1 VTDIAAYRAELA
13 AAFAARRCV
22 CGAAAC
28 CVVVMLDLNRC
39 LACIGLVAAGD
50 DQVLRSEGR
59 PASRERSG
67 RQASK
72 GGSVTGPPLV
82 YQETP

>member
-1 VTDIAAYRAELA
+1 MTHTELT

-28 CVVVMLDLNRC
+28 CVVVLTDHNYC
-39 LACIGLVAAGD
+39 LACIGLVAADD
-50 DQVLRSEGR
+50 DQVLRSEMRAGAR
-59 PASRERSG
+59 HAGSRGLAR
-67 RQASK
+67 
-72 GGSVTGPPLV
+72 GGSVTGPPLA

>member
-1 VTDIAAYRAELA
+1 MSNTELA

-39 LACIGLVAAGD
+39 LACIGLVAAGAD
-50 DQVLRSEGR
+50 AVLRSEVRAGAR
-59 PASRERSG
+59 HAGSRG
-67 RQASK
+67 LAK